1 MSSSRSSPIIAK
13 LEADLLLA
21 PEQRADIVDNFW
33 KNNKFPL
40 VEPIADDENNIKYT
54 FILQRDAVAVA
65 TQDRY
70 LISDHRF
77 GSPVKV
83 TDDELLNNV
92 NGTDINYVTMILPAD
107 ARFRYGFVEF
117 PKNAIKNIFTRG
129 DAEYSTLQSTADKFM
144 FYGEPVSK
152 IVEENRFSDPRND
165 RMPTGE
171 TDARH
176 SLLVGPKAPKPIN
189 ESGAQLDPARLQEY
203 VLDDKKYWIYLPID
217 HDPARA
223 APYPLNIFLD
233 GKQYIDEI
241 HAPVILDSLTNA
253 KKIPPGIA
261 VFLAAPEDEDG
272 SLRYQT
278 YHTNDEF
285 THFVAE
291 EFIPALQ
298 KRPELNA
305 APTCTL
311 TGFSLSGLAATYIGL
326 KHPELVSNVVSQS
339 GAFWTDSAG
348 SSLILR
354 KEMPADL
361 QNLESSAKTAFVLV
375 DDALFFVDKSKNT
388 VTPIPVTSQQMES
401 LKKDLEI
408 MPLGDKAAVIKFKVM
423 PLHIMQRFEA
433 LTPTPLAPPYKMME
447 AIESFAAK
455 KGATQ
460 FKLQAGLFEDSVST
474 RDGVTTNNNDL
485 DSLLTCNK
493 ALNNILQ
500 SHGIKSDFSAASHAH
515 TSDGCEAT
523 LAKPLE
529 RVLRRQLNVSLSST
543 AAIHQ
548 LANLPI
554 APVQAMQTPAA
565 VMVKT
570 EVIIPTTVNKAPAP
584 KAEEKDIPDASP
596 KPRPGK

>member
-1 MSSSRSSPIIAK
+1 MSSTRSSPIIAK
-13 LEADLLLA
+13 LEADLLLE
-21 PEQRADIVDNFW
+21 PEKRADIVDSFW

-40 VEPIADDENNIKYT
+40 IEPIADDDNNVKYT

-77 GSPVKV
+77 GSPIKV

-117 PKNAIKNIFTRG
+117 PKDTIKNIFAQG
-129 DAEYSTLQSTADKFM
+129 DAEYLKLQSTSDKFM

-165 RMPTGE
+165 RIPTGE
-171 TDARH
+171 TDARY
-176 SLLVGPKAPKPIN
+176 SLLTGPKAPKPIN
-189 ESGAQLDPARLQEY
+189 ESGVQLDPARLQEY
-203 VLDDKKYWIYLPID
+203 VLDDKKYWVYLPKD

-223 APYPLNIFLD
+223 EPYPLTIFLD
-233 GKQYIDEI
+233 GKQYIEEI
-241 HAPVILDSLTNA
+241 HAPVMLDNLTSVN
-253 KKIPPGIA
+253 KIPPGIA
-261 VFLAAPEDEDG
+261 VFLAAPEDG
-272 SLRYQT
+272 MQRYQT

-305 APTCTL
+305 AATCTL

-326 KHPELVSNVVSQS
+326 KHPELVSHVISQS
-339 GAFWTDSAG
+339 GAFWTDSAA

-361 QNLESSAKTAFVLV
+361 QTLEGSAKTAFVLV
-375 DDALFFVDKSKNT
+375 DNALFFVDKAKNT
-388 VTPIPVTSQQMES
+388 ITPIPITNQQMES
-401 LKKDLEI
+401 LKKDLDI
-408 MPLGDKAAVIKFKVM
+408 KPLADNAAVLKFNVM
-423 PLHIMQRFEA
+423 PLAIMERFAA
-433 LTPTPLAPPYKMME
+433 LTPTPLAPKYKMME
-447 AIESFAAK
+447 AIESFVAR
-455 KGATQ
+455 KGTTQ
-460 FKLQAGLFEDSVST
+460 IKLQAGLFEDSVST
-474 RDGVTTNNNDL
+474 RNGATTNNNDL

-493 ALNNILQ
+493 TLDVILQ
-500 SHGIKSDFSAASHAH
+500 NHGIKSNFSAASHAH

-529 RVLRRQLNVSLSST
+529 SVLRRQQNVSLSST
-543 AAIHQ
+543 AAMHQ
-548 LANLPI
+548 LARMQI
-554 APVQAMQTPAA
+554 ASVHSAEIPAT
-565 VMVKT
+565 VVVKRET
-570 EVIIPTTVNKAPAP
+570 DVPTTVKAPAP
-584 KAEEKDIPDASP
+584 KFEQDATYIS
-596 KPRPGK
+596 PRPRK

>member
-1 MSSSRSSPIIAK
+1 
-13 LEADLLLA
+13 LLA
-21 PEQRADIVDNFW
+21 PETRADIVDNFW

-40 VEPIADDENNIKYT
+40 IEPIADDENNVKYT
-54 FILQRDAVAVA
+54 FVLQRDAVAVA

-92 NGTDINYVTMILPAD
+92 NGTDINYVTMVLPAD

-117 PKNAIKNIFTRG
+117 PKDTIKNIFAQC
-129 DAEYSTLQSTADKFM
+129 DAEYSKLQSTGDKFM

-152 IVEENRFSDPRND
+152 IVDENRFSDPRND

-203 VLDDKKYWIYLPID
+203 VLDDKKYWIYLPKD

-223 APYPLNIFLD
+223 EPYPLNVFLD

-261 VFLAAPEDEDG
+261 VFLAAPEDG
-272 SLRYQT
+272 NQRYQT
-278 YHTNDEF
+278 YHTNDQF
-285 THFVAE
+285 THFVGE

-298 KRPELNA
+298 NRPELNA
-305 APTCTL
+305 AATCTL

-348 SSLILR
+348 SSQILR

-361 QNLESSAKTAFVLV
+361 QKLEGSAKTAFVIV

-388 VTPIPVTSQQMES
+388 VTPIPVTSQQMDS

-408 MPLGDKAAVIKFKVM
+408 KPLGDKTTVIKFNVM
-423 PLHIMQRFEA
+423 PLHIMQRFAA

-447 AIESFAAK
+447 AIESFTAK
-455 KGATQ
+455 KGGTQ
-460 FKLQAGLFEDSVST
+460 FGEY
-474 RDGVTTNNNDL
+474 
-485 DSLLTCNK
+485 
-493 ALNNILQ
+493 
-500 SHGIKSDFSAASHAH
+500 
-515 TSDGCEAT
+515 
-523 LAKPLE
+523 AKWY
-529 RVLRRQLNVSLSST
+529 
-543 AAIHQ
+543 HY
-548 LANLPI
+548 
-554 APVQAMQTPAA
+554 
-565 VMVKT
+565 
-570 EVIIPTTVNKAPAP
+570 
-584 KAEEKDIPDASP
+584 
-596 KPRPGK
+596 